1 MKFFKRGPVAS
12 DSKNDPAK
20 AAANFTS
27 QVIMINHSRHIVNG
41 SAIVLDG
48 YTSQIVVRFTDILTK
63 IDRSSIKE
71 IEKERKFLKNGDV
84 GYVKMI
90 LIKKTKPMVVE
101 IFLVLDL
108 FLSDT

>member
-1 MKFFKRGPVAS
+1 M
-12 DSKNDPAK
+12 
-20 AAANFTS
+20 
-27 QVIMINHSRHIVNG
+27 
-41 SAIVLDG
+41 LDCH
-48 YTSQIVVRFTDILTK
+48 TSQIAVKFAKILTK
-63 IDRSSIKE
+63 IDRSSSKE